1 MERQVVI
8 RPRLSFHDIYQ
19 YLIQKNFNLSSD
31 RILKD
36 PLSNADVIWN
46 ILVFLTNNLKDTK
59 YDQT

>member
-1 MERQVVI
+1 MDRQVVI
-8 RPRLSFHDIYQ
+8 RPRLSIHDIYQ

-31 RILKD
+31 KILKD

-46 ILVFLTNNLKDTK
+46 ILVFLTSNLKDTK